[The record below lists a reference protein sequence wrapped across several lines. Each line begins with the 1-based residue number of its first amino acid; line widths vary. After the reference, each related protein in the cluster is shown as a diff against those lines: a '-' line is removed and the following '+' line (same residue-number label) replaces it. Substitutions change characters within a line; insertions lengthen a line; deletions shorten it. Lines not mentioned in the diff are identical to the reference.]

1 MGLNASF
8 LKVDR
13 EVKSPRTAYGET
25 LVELGEK
32 DKNIVVLDADL
43 SCSTQTCL
51 FQKKFPERFFNSGIA
66 EQDMMTTAAGLA
78 IAGKTSFVST
88 FAMFA
93 TARCLDQIRNSIC
106 YQNLNVKIVATHGGI
121 TVGEDGASHQALED
135 VSFMRS
141 IPNMTVIIP
150 SDYNEVKEAV
160 RYAAKTE
167 GPFYIRVSR
176 TNLMTVFDE
185 ANYKFNPEC
194 ALKIT
199 NGNDATVVTNGE
211 TLIETVN
218 AAKMLEADG
227 IKVEILHIPQI
238 KPFLAKEDLIESA
251 KKTGKVV
258 TVENHSIIG
267 GVGSVV
273 CEILSENYP
282 TPVLRI
288 GTNDVFGQ
296 SGEQRILMEKYGLTA
311 EKLYEKIKAFL
322 EK

>member
-1 MGLNASF
+1 MGLNTF
-8 LKVDR
+8 LKVDG
-13 EVKSPRTAYGET
+13 EVKSPRAAYGET

-43 SCSTQTCL
+43 SCSTQTCM
-51 FQKKFPERFFNSGIA
+51 FQKRFPERFFNAGIA
-66 EQDMMTTAAGLA
+66 EQDLMTTAAGLA
-78 IAGKTSFVST
+78 IAGKIPFVST

-106 YQNLNVKIVATHGGI
+106 YPNLNVKIVATHGGI

-141 IPNMTVIIP
+141 IPGMTVIVP

-160 RYAAKTE
+160 RYAARTE

-176 TNLMTVFDE
+176 TNLKTVFDE
-185 ANYKFNPEC
+185 TNYKFDPKR
-194 ALKIT
+194 ALKVT
-199 NGNDATVVTNGE
+199 EGKDVTVVTNGE
-211 TLIETVN
+211 TLIEAIN

-227 IKVEILHIPQI
+227 IKPEVLHTPQI
-238 KPFLAKEDLIESA
+238 KPFLAKEDLIQSV
-251 KKTGKVV
+251 KKTGRVV

-267 GVGSVV
+267 GIGSVV
-273 CEILSENYP
+273 CETLSENYP
-282 TPVLRI
+282 ASVLRI

-296 SGEQRILMEKYGLTA
+296 SGEQRVLMEQYGLTA

-322 EK
+322 KK

>member
-1 MGLNASF
+1 MGLNTSF
-8 LKVDR
+8 LKVDG
-13 EVKSPRTAYGET
+13 EVKSPRAAYGET

-43 SCSTQTCL
+43 SCSTQTCM
-51 FQKKFPERFFNSGIA
+51 FQKRFPERFFNAGIA
-66 EQDMMTTAAGLA
+66 EQDLMTTAAGLA
-78 IAGKTSFVST
+78 IAGKTPFVST

-106 YQNLNVKIVATHGGI
+106 YPNLNVKIVATHGGI

-141 IPNMTVIIP
+141 IPGMTVIVP

-160 RYAAKTE
+160 RYAARTD

-176 TNLMTVFDE
+176 TNLKTVFDE
-185 ANYKFNPEC
+185 TSYKFNPKR

-199 NGNDATVVTNGE
+199 EGKDVTVVTNGE
-211 TLIETVN
+211 TLIEAVN
-218 AAKMLEADG
+218 AAKMLEKDG
-227 IKVEILHIPQI
+227 IAAEILHTPQI
-238 KPFLAKEDLIESA
+238 KPFLAKEDLIESV
-251 KKTGKVV
+251 KKTGRVV

-267 GVGSVV
+267 GIGSVV
-273 CEILSENYP
+273 CETLSESYP
-282 TPVLRI
+282 ARVLRI

-296 SGEQRILMEKYGLTA
+296 SGEQRVLMEQYGLTA

-322 EK
+322 K

>member
-1 MGLNASF
+1 MSLNTSF
-8 LKVDR
+8 LKVDG
-13 EVKSPRTAYGET
+13 EVKSPRSAYGET

-32 DKNIVVLDADL
+32 NNNIVVLDADL
-43 SCSTQTCL
+43 SCSTQTCM
-51 FQKKFPERFFNSGIA
+51 FHKKFPERFFNSGIA

-78 IAGKTSFVST
+78 LAGKIPFVST

-106 YQNLNVKIVATHGGI
+106 YPNLNVKIVATHGGI

-141 IPNMTVIIP
+141 IPGMTVIVP

-160 RYAAKTE
+160 RYAAQTD

-176 TNLMTVFDE
+176 TNLKTVFDE
-185 ANYKFNPEC
+185 NNYKFNPKS
-194 ALKIT
+194 AVKIT
-199 NGNDATVVTNGE
+199 EGKDVTVVTNGE
-211 TLIETVN
+211 TLIEAIN
-218 AAKMLEADG
+218 AAKMLEKDG
-227 IKVEILHIPQI
+227 ITAEILHTPQI
-238 KPFLAKEDLIESA
+238 KPFFAANDLVESA

-258 TVENHSIIG
+258 TIENHSIIG
-267 GVGSVV
+267 GIGSVV
-273 CEILSENYP
+273 CETLSELCP

-296 SGEQRILMEKYGLTA
+296 SGEQRVLMEQYGLTS
-311 EKLYEKIKAFL
+311 EKLYEKIKSFL
-322 EK
+322 MK